1 MDLVRL
7 AASTVRLPVSDHSQL
22 SDDTFRLQLFKM
34 ISENKAVSAPIT
46 IEEIAMVVIR
56 WEILSLKQNLGVA
69 AIVSVFIVPP
79 KPCMFSAFEKDKM
92 QIMIFKT
99 FSHIQPQS

>member
-34 ISENKAVSAPIT
+34 TSENKAVSAPIT

-56 WEILSLKQNLGVA
+56 
-69 AIVSVFIVPP
+69 
-79 KPCMFSAFEKDKM
+79 
-92 QIMIFKT
+92 
-99 FSHIQPQS
+99 